1 VSEQQALRP
10 SIGERIA
17 GWRDALAVYRDRR
30 MLVILLMG
38 FASGLPLL
46 LTLSTLSYWLAKLGV
61 SKTSIGLFSL
71 VGIPYAFKFV
81 WAPLL
86 DHLSP
91 PLLGRMLGRRRGWIV
106 LTQIGVATAI
116 LVMGFSDPAVAPLTT
131 AAAALAVAFMSAS
144 QDIVIDAYR
153 IEILSDDE
161 QGAGAA
167 ATQLGYR
174 LGLIAAGA
182 GAIAL
187 SDVAAWPVVF
197 ATLAALMGIG
207 LIATLVAPRPSV
219 TPVLQGAAGR
229 LPPMLERL
237 RVMVVDPFLEFMTRP
252 AWIAILL
259 FVLLYKFGDA
269 IGGVMAN
276 PFYVELGFSGAEIA
290 AISKVFGVIAT
301 LVGIAAGGVLVA
313 RYGILKALLIGGILQ
328 AVTNLLFALQAVI
341 GHDNLMLAVSIGGD
355 NFTGGIGSAAFVAY
369 LSVLCNRSF
378 TATQYALLTSFMA
391 VGRTILASGGGWL
404 ADHTDWV
411 TFFILTA
418 FLAVPGMLLLALLWK
433 RKTIPARAALSED
446 GRQVD

>member
-1 VSEQQALRP
+1 VSEQVARL
-10 SIGERIA
+10 SLHDRIIA
-17 GWRDALAVYRDRR
+17 WRKALAVYGDRR

-61 SKTSIGLFSL
+61 NKTSIGLFSL

-86 DHLSP
+86 DHMMP
-91 PLLGRMLGRRRGWIV
+91 PLLGRILGRRRGWIV
-106 LTQIGVATAI
+106 LTQIGVAIAI
-116 LVMGFSDPAVAPLTT
+116 LVMGFSDPATAPLMT
-131 AAAALAVAFMSAS
+131 AAAAVAVAFASAS

-153 IEILSDDE
+153 IEILSEEE

-174 LGLIAAGA
+174 FGLIAAGA

-187 SDVAAWPVVF
+187 SDVAAWPLVF
-197 ATLAALMGIG
+197 AMLAALMGIG
-207 LIATLVAPRPSV
+207 VLAALIGPEPAATPAPKSSSALPPLLERMNTLVW
-219 TPVLQGAAGR
+219 Q
-229 LPPMLERL
+229 
-237 RVMVVDPFLEFMTRP
+237 PFADFLKRP

-259 FVLLYKFGDA
+259 FVLFYKFGDA

-290 AISKVFGVIAT
+290 AISKVLGVVAT
-301 LVGIAAGGVLVA
+301 LIGIGVGGVLVA
-313 RYGILKALLIGGILQ
+313 RYGVFKALLVGGILQ
-328 AVTNLLFALQAVI
+328 ALTNFLFALQAMV
-341 GHDNLMLAVSIGGD
+341 GHDNLMLALSISGD

-369 LSVLCNRSF
+369 LSLLCNRAF

-391 VGRTILASGGGWL
+391 VGRTLLASGGGWL

-411 TFFILTA
+411 SFFSLTA
-418 FLAVPGMLLLALLWK
+418 FLAIPGLALLFYLW
-433 RKTIPARAALSED
+433 RKSPIAPPPTLSPS
-446 GRQVD
+446 GKPVH

>member
-1 VSEQQALRP
+1 MGARL
-10 SIGERIA
+10 A
-17 GWRDALAVYRDRR
+17 AWRDAFAVYYRDRR

-61 SKTSIGLFSL
+61 NKTSIGLFSL

-86 DHLSP
+86 DHVNP
-91 PLLGRMLGRRRGWIV
+91 PLLGRLLGRRRGWIV
-106 LTQIGVATAI
+106 LTQIGVAIAI
-116 LVMGFSDPAVAPLTT
+116 LVMGFSDPATAPLVT
-131 AAAALAVAFMSAS
+131 AAAAVAVAFMSAS

-153 IEILSDDE
+153 IEILSEEE

-174 LGLIAAGA
+174 FGLIAAGA

-197 ATLAALMGIG
+197 AALAALMAIG
-207 LIATLVAPRPSV
+207 VITTLFAPEPAAPAAPVAG
-219 TPVLQGAAGR
+219 TK
-229 LPPMLERL
+229 LPPILERINTL
-237 RVMVVDPFLEFMTRP
+237 AIQPFVDFLKRP

-259 FVLLYKFGDA
+259 FVLFYKFGDA

-276 PFYVELGFSGAEIA
+276 PFYVELGFTGAEIA
-290 AISKVFGVIAT
+290 AISKVLGVIAT
-301 LVGIAAGGVLVA
+301 LIGIAVGGILVA
-313 RYGILKALLIGGILQ
+313 RYGIFKALLIGGVLQ
-328 AVTNLLFALQAVI
+328 ALTNFLFAVQAMV
-341 GHDNLMLAVSIGGD
+341 GHDSLMLAVSIGSD

-369 LSVLCNRSF
+369 LSLLCNRSF

-404 ADHTDWV
+404 ADNTDWV
-411 TFFILTA
+411 SFFSLTA
-418 FLAVPGMLLLALLWK
+418 FLAVPGLILLFYLW
-433 RKTIPARAALSED
+433 RHSPISAPSALSES
-446 GRQVD
+446 GKPVH